1 MKYLRLLLIPLA
13 FLWYQGF
20 TELPNYAIR
29 SQIQGFRIEEA
40 AASADIRQLKESKE
54 SIDKKIELKTNHLTF
69 LQNKRKSLECALSWC
84 EIATPDDPKV
94 EIECTN
100 WETSRWDSATEDAI
114 GEMVDQKDQCSVFN
128 EQSYCLRSEKRQ
140 ASCRRI

>member
-1 MKYLRLLLIPLA
+1 MKRLRLLLIPLG
-13 FLWYQGF
+13 FLWYRAS
-20 TELPNYAIR
+20 TNLSDYAIR
-29 SQIQGFRIEEA
+29 SKINGYSIEEA
-40 AASADIRQLKESKE
+40 AARADLKQLKVDKE
-54 SIDKKIELKTNHLTF
+54 TIDKKIELKNNHLTS

-84 EIATPDDPKV
+84 VIAQPKDPKV

-100 WETSRWDSATEDAI
+100 LETSRWDSATEDAI
-114 GEMVDQKDQCSVFN
+114 GEMVDQKDQCSTFN